1 MYLYIDML
9 CFICL
14 VFYCV
19 ILLYNLLDLHIPV
32 WCRPTLYHVEYIP
45 VLWVSTD
52 PVFLGAYRSLS
63 SGCTDPCP
71 LGAYRSLSSGC
82 IQIPVLWV
90 HTDELHPIY
99 SLTVVP
105 ILAFHIHCFMYT
117 LLFYWSTVINALF

>member
-1 MYLYIDML
+1 ML

-52 PVFLGAYRSLS
+52 PVFLGAYK
-63 SGCTDPCP
+63 
-71 LGAYRSLSSGC
+71 SLSSGC
-82 IQIPVLWV
+82 IQVPVLWV
-90 HTDELHPIY
+90 HTDPCPLGTY
-99 SLTVVP
+99 R
-105 ILAFHIHCFMYT
+105 
-117 LLFYWSTVINALF
+117 